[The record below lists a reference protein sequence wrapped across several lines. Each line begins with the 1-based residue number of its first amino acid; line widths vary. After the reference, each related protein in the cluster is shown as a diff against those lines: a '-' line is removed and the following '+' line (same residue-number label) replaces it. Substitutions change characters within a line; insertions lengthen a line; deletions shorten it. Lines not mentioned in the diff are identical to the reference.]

1 MMWDEVLDV
10 VWPSKESGS
19 LEQLLGKK
27 TKPDELRVELAAP
40 GALKQRLNES
50 GWLADEVMAA
60 DLVCQGKPL
69 SLLGM
74 ITGYALIEVARPRR
88 AKSLPRQFVLA
99 VTADRVVAFALSPW
113 SEGGEG
119 TVSVVWI
126 KRDECGSWPRELVR
140 LLDPSTRG
148 ISKGGTLE
156 LAGQERF
163 PVTWEGDDDTKE
175 LIELLSRCDGP

>member
-1 MMWDEVLDV
+1 MWDEVLEV
-10 VWPSKESGS
+10 FLPATGS
-19 LEQLLGKK
+19 RSLGKR
-27 TKPDELRVELAAP
+27 TKPDELRVELRGP

-50 GWLADEVMAA
+50 GWLDDEVIAA
-60 DLVCQGKPL
+60 DLVTQGKTH

-74 ITGYALIEVARPRR
+74 MTGYALIEVMRPRR
-88 AKSLPRQFVLA
+88 AKSLPRQFALA

-113 SEGGEG
+113 SEGDDGADA
-119 TVSVVWI
+119 VVWV
-126 KRDECGSWPRELVR
+126 KHKECDSWPRELVR

-175 LIELLSRCDGP
+175 LIELLA

>member
-1 MMWDEVLDV
+1 MWDEGLDV
-10 VWPSKESGS
+10 LWPSKGSGS
-19 LEQLLGKK
+19 LEPVLGKK
-27 TKPDELRVELAAP
+27 TKPDELRVELHAP

-50 GWLADEVMAA
+50 GWLADEVIAA
-60 DLVCQGKPL
+60 DLVRQGKQL

-99 VTADRVVAFALSPW
+99 VTADRVVAFALSPR

-126 KRDECGSWPRELVR
+126 KRDECGSWPREQVR
-140 LLDPSTRG
+140 LHDPCTRG

-156 LAGQERF
+156 LAAQERL
-163 PVTWEGDDDTKE
+163 PVTWEGDDDTEE
-175 LIELLSRCDGP
+175 LIELLGR

>member
-1 MMWDEVLDV
+1 MWDEVLDV

-148 ISKGGTLE
+148 VSKGATLE
-156 LAGQERF
+156 LASQERF

-175 LIELLSRCDGP
+175 LIGLLGRSGPD